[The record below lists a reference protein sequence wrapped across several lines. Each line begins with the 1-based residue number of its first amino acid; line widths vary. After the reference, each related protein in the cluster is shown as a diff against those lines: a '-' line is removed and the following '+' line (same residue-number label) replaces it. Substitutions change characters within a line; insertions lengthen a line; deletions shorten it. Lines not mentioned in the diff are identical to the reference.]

1 MYDAAMVAQPMPSD
15 QFRIF
20 AAGASGWRRVLV
32 ALVAGW
38 LAFSATAVRAQELG
52 NGVLLVAGPTL
63 ADPNFANSVVL
74 VLQHGDAGTIGVVL
88 NRVTTLVPATVFPEL
103 AEGLGAYSGTLY
115 RGGPV
120 GPTRLV
126 FLIRG
131 LAAATVNGPE
141 IVDKV
146 FLSGDPEALGDITR
160 LATGPDELRMFAGH
174 AEWTA
179 GQLEGE
185 IRRGAWRVVAAA
197 ADTVFGDPSVLH
209 DLLSTRGDEVVASTR

>member
-1 MYDAAMVAQPMPSD
+1 MYDAAMVAQPTISSLL
-15 QFRIF
+15 RVSATASF
-20 AAGASGWRRVLV
+20 AWRT
-32 ALVAGW
+32 AL
-38 LAFSATAVRAQELG
+38 LALAAIGLALAATAVRAQELG
-52 NGVLLVAGPTL
+52 NGVLLVSGPTL

-74 VLQHGDAGTIGVVL
+74 VLQHGDSGTIGVVL
-88 NRVTTLVPATVFPEL
+88 NRITTLVPATVFPEL
-103 AEGLGAYSGTLY
+103 KEGLGAYSGTLF

-126 FLIRG
+126 FLVRG

-146 FLSGDPEALGDITR
+146 FLSGDPESLGDVTR
-160 LATGPDELRMFAGH
+160 LATSADELRMFAGH

-185 IRRGAWRVVAAA
+185 IRSGAWRVVAAT
-197 ADTVFGDPSVLH
+197 ADTVFGDPRVLH
-209 DLLSTRGDEVVASTR
+209 DLLSTRGDEVVASVR